1 MAVELKPGARF
12 RSAVCETEVV
22 VIKAPAGAVDLRCG
36 GHPVVPIGEEPPVGL
51 SAEAGFDD
59 GSLIGKRYTDG
70 TGELELLCSKGGAS
84 SLSVGERAARAQ
96 GRQAAALLGLT
107 GRPCTSGCS
116 SRWPR
121 TAWATGSRSARAR
134 RHHRWPSW
142 PRGPAVPAR
151 SWPACPVSG
160 WPSSTSTPRPSR
172 SRCSVPALAGK
183 PFVPINYRL
192 TDEQL
197 RDLVRRTAPATVIT
211 GEGVADRL
219 GPIPGIELIE
229 RKEFLERT
237 ADPSVE
243 EADPYGGDPDSVAVL
258 LYTSGTTGAPK
269 AAVLRNRN
277 LTSYVI
283 STVEFAGAG
292 EDEAAIVSVPPYH
305 IAGISSVLS
314 STYSGRRVVHVET
327 FEPRVWVDLV
337 RAEAVT
343 HAMVVPTMLNR
354 ILDVVAEDGGGL
366 PSLRSLSY
374 GGGPMPLAVI
384 ERAIALL
391 PGVGFVNAYGL
402 TETASTIALL
412 GPDDHR
418 EAHASEDP
426 EVRARLAS
434 VGRPL
439 PSVEVV
445 VRGRGRHGG
454 RSGRAGRDLGPG
466 RAGGGRVRGH
476 GGGSDDGWFNTRDEG
491 HLDEAGFLFVH
502 GRLDDVIV
510 RGGENLSPGGDR
522 GGAPGA
528 PFGRRRRGRRH
539 PRPRLGREGRRRRG
553 ARRGSRDRRGRA
565 PRLRPGRAAV
575 DQDA

>member
-1 MAVELKPGARF
+1 MAA
-12 RSAVCETEVV
+12 
-22 VIKAPAGAVDLRCG
+22 
-36 GHPVVPIGEEPPVGL
+36 
-51 SAEAGFDD
+51 D
-59 GSLIGKRYTDG
+59 GM
-70 TGELELLCSKGGAS
+70 
-84 SLSVGERAARAQ
+84 GERI
-96 GRQAAALLGLT
+96 ALG
-107 GRPCTSGCS
+107 
-116 SRWPR
+116 PR
-121 TAWATGSRSARAR
+121 SNGVTMAEMASRAR
-134 RHHRWPSW
+134 RAGTVLSDTPGERVALVDLNSE
-142 PRGPAVPAR
+142 AVPIALFG
-151 SWPACPVSG
+151 A
-160 WPSSTSTPRPSR
+160 T
-172 SRCSVPALAGK
+172 LAGK

-211 GEGVADRL
+211 GDGVADRL
-219 GPIPGIELIE
+219 GAIPGIEILE
-229 RKEFLERT
+229 RADFLERV
-237 ADPSVE
+237 ADPSVA

-314 STYSGRRVVHVET
+314 STYSGRRVVHIET
-327 FEPRVWVDLV
+327 FEPHVWVDLV
-337 RAEAVT
+337 RAESVT

-354 ILDVVAEDGGGL
+354 ILDVIAEDEGGL

-374 GGGPMPLAVI
+374 GGGPMSLAVI
-384 ERAIALL
+384 ERAMALL

-426 EVRARLAS
+426 AVRVRLAS

-439 PSVEVV
+439 PTVEVV
-445 VRGRGRHGG
+445 VRGEDGTVLAPGARGEIWVRGEQVAGEYEGHG
-454 RSGRAGRDLGPG
+454 SGPG
-466 RAGGGRVRGH
+466 
-476 GGGSDDGWFNTRDEG
+476 DGWFNTRDEG
-491 HLDEAGFLFVH
+491 HLDEAGYLFVH

-510 RGGENLSPGGDR
+510 RGGENLSPVEIETVLMEYPGV
-522 GGAPGA
+522 GA
-528 PFGRRRRGRRH
+528 
-539 PRPRLGREGRRRRG
+539 
-553 ARRGSRDRRGRA
+553 
-565 PRLRPGRAAV
+565 AAV
-575 DQDA
+575 VGIPDPDWGEKVVAAVVPVDGAVIDEDELRAFVREALRSTKTPERIAIRDDLPFNETGKLLRRVLREELAARFG